1 MAGRMTVTVTLDTTK
16 EQSVEYDVEIRIGE
30 GFKDEFEPGEEPSD
44 FRLVM
49 TALAYAV
56 ARIAKAAPHLPIE
69 KFAYEFGTDIIQA
82 ACTPRER
89 L

>member
-1 MAGRMTVTVTLDTTK
+1 MAGRMTVTVTLDTTA
-16 EQSVEYDVEIRIGE
+16 EQCVEYQVDVNIGD
-30 GFKDEFEPGEEPSD
+30 GFKDDFEPGEEPSD

-82 ACTPRER
+82 ACTPRGR
-89 L
+89 K